1 MPSLLP
7 ATRRCSVAE
16 RRSKPKNSGI
26 TSAAVPTTPHEAHE
40 PALAEKVGVYVC
52 HCGGNIS
59 DVVDVDKVATEAAGL
74 EGVAVA
80 RHIMFMCSDEGQ
92 KAIVDDIEALGLD
105 RIVVAACTPKLH
117 EATFRRALQRGGM
130 NPYLFLPANVR
141 EQASWAHP
149 HSPKAATEKAIAL
162 VRAAVAK
169 ARMLEPLE
177 KVRVAAVHRALV
189 IGGGVAGLRAAL
201 DLARQGLGVTL
212 VEKSPFLG
220 GRTTQL
226 HTVFPTED
234 PARLLVHR
242 LITEVKAQPN
252 LTILTGTEVVALTGY
267 VGDFTVTLNT
277 TPRGVN
283 GELADAKSAIAACPI
298 SVANEFDDG
307 ISQRR
312 AIYQPYPGSEPD
324 LPAIDWASCTRCGD
338 CVTAAGWRGIELKSD
353 PIEATIETGAIVVAT
368 GFDHYEPREGEYGYA
383 TSPRVLTLP
392 QVHRMLD
399 PEGPT
404 GGRLEIDGRVPRSI
418 AMIHCVGS
426 RQIEGVD
433 EPGPDG
439 KLHEYCSRVCCTATL
454 QAANQIR
461 QKYPKTAVYDLY
473 RDIRTY
479 GRDQEPYYVDA
490 SKAGVVF
497 MRFANDAR
505 PTVELSD
512 GADFPLKVTVT
523 DTLTFGT
530 EIDVPVDLVILS
542 VGVMPRDVTGL
553 IEMTHAPVGADG
565 FLLEVHPKL
574 RPVESAIPG
583 LLLAGTVQAPM
594 DVTESTSA
602 ASAAAAKVTA
612 LLAGDHVEM
621 EPFVAKVDPSL
632 CDGCGLCLDACH
644 YAGAIAMQ
652 DVEIEEGVIEKRAYV
667 NPVACK
673 GCGACVPS
681 CPVAALDVAGWEID
695 QYRAMIDAI
704 TAQPLT
710 AGARS

>member
-1 MPSLLP
+1 
-7 ATRRCSVAE
+7 VAE
-16 RRSKPKNSGI
+16 RRAKPKAKDQ
-26 TSAAVPTTPHEAHE
+26 TESASKAADQIGPV
-40 PALAEKVGVYVC
+40 LAERVGVYVC

-105 RIVVAACTPKLH
+105 RVVVAACTPKLH

-149 HSPKAATEKAIAL
+149 HSPKAATEKASAL

-169 ARMLEPLE
+169 AQMLEPLE
-177 KVRVAAVHRALV
+177 KVSVAAVHRSLV

-201 DLARQGLGVTL
+201 DLARQGLAVTL

-220 GRTTQL
+220 GKAVQL
-226 HTVFPTED
+226 HTVFPTEE
-234 PARLLVHR
+234 PARPLVHR
-242 LITEVKAQPN
+242 LIDQAKAEPN
-252 LTILTGTEVVALTGY
+252 LTVLTNTEVVGLTGY
-267 VGDFTVTLNT
+267 VGDFTVTLRT
-277 TPRGVN
+277 TPRGVSR
-283 GELADAKSAIAACPI
+283 ELTDGATAIAACPVH
-298 SVANEFDDG
+298 VANEFDDG
-307 ISQRR
+307 ISRRR

-324 LPAIDWASCTRCGD
+324 LPAIDWNSCTRCGD
-338 CVTAAGWRGIELKSD
+338 CVTVAGGKGIDLASEPFEIK
-353 PIEATIETGAIVVAT
+353 IEAGAIVLAT
-368 GFDHYEPREGEYGYA
+368 GFDHYEPRVGEYGYA
-383 TSPRVLTLP
+383 ESPRVLTLP

-404 GGRLEIDGRVPRSI
+404 GGRLEIDGRIPRSV
-418 AMIHCVGS
+418 AFIHCVGS

-454 QAANQIR
+454 QAANELR
-461 QKYPKTAVYDLY
+461 KKYPKTAVYDLY
-473 RDIRTY
+473 RDIGTY

-505 PTVELSD
+505 PTVGVSD
-512 GADFPLKVTVT
+512 GADYPLKVTVT
-523 DTLTFGT
+523 DTLTFGA
-530 EIDVPVDLVILS
+530 EIEVPVDLVILS
-542 VGVMPRDVTGL
+542 VGVMPRDVSGL

-574 RPVESAIPG
+574 RPIESAIPG

-594 DVTESTSA
+594 DITESTSA

-612 LLAGDHVEM
+612 LLAKDHVEM

-644 YAGAIAMQ
+644 YAGAIALQ

-681 CPVAALDVAGWEID
+681 CPTSALDVLGWEID
-695 QYRAMIDAI
+695 QYKAMIDAI
-704 TAQPLT
+704 TTQPLT
-710 AGARS
+710 AGASR